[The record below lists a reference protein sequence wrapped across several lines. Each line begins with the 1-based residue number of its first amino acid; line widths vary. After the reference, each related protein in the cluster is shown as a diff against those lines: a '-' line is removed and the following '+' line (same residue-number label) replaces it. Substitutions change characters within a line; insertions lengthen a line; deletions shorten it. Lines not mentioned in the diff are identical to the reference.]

1 MQSQALMILMF
12 DLFTYG
18 FVLKAVLG
26 GILIAIACSLIGVFL
41 VLKRL
46 SLFGDGLAHVAFG
59 GVAIGFLLGIDP
71 FISALIFTSIGALSV
86 GKILEKAKIY
96 GDSAT
101 ALVLSVGMS
110 IAILI
115 IGVSK
120 GFNVNLFS
128 FLFGS
133 ILTLSNSDLTIIFGI
148 CLVVVSY
155 VILNFKNLLLYAF
168 SPDQIMVGSKIK
180 SVSFVLSLLT
190 AFIVVIS
197 MRAVGILLVSALIV
211 IPSLTALSISRSFK
225 SALILSVFF
234 GIISVLVGIIVS
246 VIFDLPSGALIVLSS
261 FLIFIFSNVFK
272 SFGS

>member
-1 MQSQALMILMF
+1 MILMF

-272 SFGS
+272 SFGR